1 MSDPLPPTKGVQG
14 HTCVIMCVCVCV
26 CVCVRA
32 YAYVCARPH
41 GGGPYLYFTSFKSS
55 DVIP

>member
-26 CVCVRA
+26 CVRV